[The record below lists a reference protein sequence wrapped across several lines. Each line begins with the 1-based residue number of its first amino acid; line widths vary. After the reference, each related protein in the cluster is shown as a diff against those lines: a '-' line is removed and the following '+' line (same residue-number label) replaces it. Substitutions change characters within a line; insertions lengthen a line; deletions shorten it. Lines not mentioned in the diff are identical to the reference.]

1 MKSISAYLFSLIAHF
16 MIFVGKA
23 ESASLSFHGF
33 YQPDFRK
40 YRRIEKPE
48 GLNNFEHHCK

>member
-23 ESASLSFHGF
+23 ESASLSFHGY

-40 YRRIEKPE
+40 YRKTKIQVRLKNVDPS
-48 GLNNFEHHCK
+48 